1 MMIFL
6 LHLKEAGRVLFFCSA
21 GPFLLGVI
29 LACYQSQ
36 KSNRAGHLPAP
47 RTIVIIFG
55 YLVSLV
61 VMAVAVFSPW
71 W

>member
-1 MMIFL
+1 
-6 LHLKEAGRVLFFCSA
+6 LFFCSA